1 MRIIELHIEV
11 KDLKKSLELYKQ
23 ILPHKRVEFFP
34 DKKAVVLVLEDGA
47 AFGLWEKGRVGVHN
61 GRAASH
67 LHFAF
72 DIPADQLDNYKQKL
86 QDLGLEV
93 MEHSWGEDWN
103 SIYFFDFDGHQGE
116 FITGGWD

>member
-1 MRIIELHIEV
+1 MGTDTSGQAPTWGI
-11 KDLKKSLELYKQ
+11 KSLYRCE
-23 ILPHKRVEFFP
+23 PHVCKFS
-34 DKKAVVLVLEDGA
+34 VLHL
-47 AFGLWEKGRVGVHN
+47 
-61 GRAASH
+61 